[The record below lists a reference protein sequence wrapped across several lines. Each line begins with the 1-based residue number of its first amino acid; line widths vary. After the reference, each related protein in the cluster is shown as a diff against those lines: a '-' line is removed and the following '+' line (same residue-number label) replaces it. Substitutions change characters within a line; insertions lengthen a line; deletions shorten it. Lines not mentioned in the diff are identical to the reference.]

1 MKGSGV
7 SGPAIGASRRQN
19 PKRVPSGGY
28 RDSGHRASDIGCQHH
43 LSVPRYNRTA
53 VIGQTISHYRIT
65 EKLGEGG
72 MGVVY
77 KAEDE
82 KLRRLVALKFLPSNL
97 LADDEVKAR
106 FIREAQA
113 AASLNHPNICTVYA
127 IDEFEGHLFIAME
140 YVEGETVRDKTKRG
154 PLKLQEAVDL
164 AVPDRPRTRS
174 CAPERHRPPGCQ
186 GQQRH
191 GDPAGSTQVN
201 GLWVGPTWRPH
212 ATHEDRRSAWDRR
225 LYVAGTD
232 SGRAGRP
239 SHGHLVPSVGHHK

>member
-127 IDEFEGHLFIAME
+127 IDEFEGHFFIAME

-164 AVPDRPRTRS
+164 AVQT
-174 CAPERHRPPGCQ
+174 AHGLEAAHQKGIVHRDVKGSNVMVTPQ
-186 GQQRH
+186 GQVKLMDFGLAQL
-191 GDPAGSTQVN
+191 GDRTQLTKTGDQLGTAAYMSPEQTLGERV
-201 GLWVGPTWRPH
+201 
-212 ATHEDRRSAWDRR
+212 DRR
-225 LYVAGTD
+225 TD
-232 SGRAGRP
+232 IWS
-239 SHGHLVPSVGHHK
+239 LV